1 LAGQA
6 GAEILFHLLSKLNG
20 REMPTAPI
28 VIAKVTLIPAT
39 GASHYYGRIDAW
51 RGAGKLVQDLIDEA
65 SLRGS
70 DESCTADRLEDCGRR
85 SPLNWKRDSG

>member
-1 LAGQA
+1 MYATRTPCSSSPDKIIAQLS
-6 GAEILFHLLSKLNG
+6 GAC
-20 REMPTAPI
+20 
-28 VIAKVTLIPAT
+28 
-39 GASHYYGRIDAW
+39 SHYYGRIDAW

-85 SPLNWKRDSG
+85 SPLTWNRDSG